1 MGTPAAPLVKN
12 SLNGPYR
19 NAGNAQPNNLQQLT
33 LFPPIRFPLALR
45 AFFSDT
51 PKPVVKPG
59 LVWAAASPQHTMN
72 LYHLAL
78 EPQAKVA
85 RAPDI
90 PSVAWKSEII
100 ADLQLQTGVAGVTP
114 WLVTVAG

>member
-1 MGTPAAPLVKN
+1 
-12 SLNGPYR
+12 
-19 NAGNAQPNNLQQLT
+19 
-33 LFPPIRFPLALR
+33 
-45 AFFSDT
+45 
-51 PKPVVKPG
+51 
-59 LVWAAASPQHTMN
+59 MN
-72 LYHLAL
+72 LDHLAL